1 MWLMIR
7 RHRKGGSML
16 DPTPSLYDRLG
27 GYDAVAAIVDD
38 LLPRLIADPV
48 LYVYGKGKCKD
59 SLKKDRQLIVDFL
72 GSALGGPVTYLGR
85 SMKMSHEGLGITDAE
100 WRRFTD
106 HVTATLL
113 TLAVPERE
121 SADFLAAA
129 ESLKADV

>member
-1 MWLMIR
+1 
-7 RHRKGGSML
+7 ML

-38 LLPRLIADPV
+38 LLPRLLGDPE
-48 LYVYGKGKCKD
+48 LAVYWKGKCKD

-85 SMKMSHEGLGITDAE
+85 SMKVSHEGLGITHDE
-100 WRRFTD
+100 WRRFVD

-113 TLAVPERE
+113 NLAVSERE
-121 SADFLAAA
+121 SSDFLAAT
-129 ESLKADV
+129 EGLKADVVETAHAAIG